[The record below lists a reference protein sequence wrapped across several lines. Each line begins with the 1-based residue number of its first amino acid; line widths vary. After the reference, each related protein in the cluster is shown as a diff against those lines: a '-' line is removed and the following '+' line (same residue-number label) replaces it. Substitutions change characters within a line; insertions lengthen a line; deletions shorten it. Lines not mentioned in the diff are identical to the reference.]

1 MLLECHQ
8 GGTGSKGHEQ
18 AQATALGHDLGF
30 NLLPACE
37 RELELF
43 SRMKDHEGVKLN
55 SEMAHQHT
63 GTAGCPELR
72 NGKLLN
78 VLNHVW
84 LETPNGE
91 ISPQLASYV

>member
-1 MLLECHQ
+1 MLNYQRVPFFPFVCFLLILRGCRLSTREVDSRPINTTESMLLECHQ

-43 SRMKDHEGVKLN
+43 SRMK
-55 SEMAHQHT
+55 HT
-63 GTAGCPELR
+63 VG
-72 NGKLLN
+72 
-78 VLNHVW
+78 
-84 LETPNGE
+84 
-91 ISPQLASYV
+91 S